1 MPRPYSHDFRVRVI
15 GAVEGGLSARGAGRL
30 FGVSA
35 SRAVKWVGCWRRSG
49 SVAVKRMGGYKR
61 SPLDAHADVLL
72 WLVAD
77 RSDLTVEEIRAELRA
92 RGICTGPGAVRRF
105 FDRHGTSFKK
115 TVLAGEQ
122 DRPDV
127 APAREWWRRREPA
140 FDPRRLVFIDE
151 T

>member
-1 MPRPYSHDFRVRVI
+1 MI

-105 FDRHGTSFKK
+105 FDRHGISFKK

-127 APAREWWRRREPA
+127 AAAREWWRRREPA